1 MEGRGGRG
9 RQGSLEGRK
18 DLRVGREGCR
28 EVLMHFFERGRALE
42 EGREE
47 ASIGTEGAFLV
58 ASLL

>member
-1 MEGRGGRG
+1 M
-9 RQGSLEGRK
+9 EGRK